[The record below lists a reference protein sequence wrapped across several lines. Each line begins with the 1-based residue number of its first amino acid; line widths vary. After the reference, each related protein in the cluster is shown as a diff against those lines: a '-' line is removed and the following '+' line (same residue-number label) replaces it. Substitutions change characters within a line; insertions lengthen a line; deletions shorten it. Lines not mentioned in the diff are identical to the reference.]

1 MSSQT
6 ILDPVVITKHLI
18 NTFNSDGTTK
28 KDKQL
33 YKYHRIHSK
42 TKNLS
47 HEMKIG
53 EYYYFSKDD
62 MNKLS
67 DYSSQNP
74 INFNINDSFLK
85 HPFIHHFATPKSKRI
100 KYNLS
105 ATSSLLSSVAST
117 KSSLTTKTTATNLTT
132 NTSSSTV
139 TENTN
144 FYENRNTEKIKRI
157 LYPMVQ
163 NATKDPYLIGASSN
177 LMDSAVALCK
187 YTLLNYGLLEKE
199 ISEKTMI
206 EHIKLHLD
214 YSIKSIKKLK
224 LSVEVTSD
232 SSITSDLPQ
241 SLFGKKK
248 RVIQPPTPP
257 TPF

>member
-6 ILDPVVITKHLI
+6 TLDPVVITKHLS

-33 YKYHRIHSK
+33 FKYHRIHSK

-62 MNKLS
+62 INKLS

-85 HPFIHHFATPKSKRI
+85 HPFIHHYAAPKSKRI

-105 ATSSLLSSVAST
+105 STSSLFSSVPSTSLSSSVAT
-117 KSSLTTKTTATNLTT
+117 TTKTTTTT
-132 NTSSSTV
+132 NSSSALS
-139 TENTN
+139 ENTN
-144 FYENRNTEKIKRI
+144 FYENKNTEKIKRI

-163 NATKDPYLIGASSN
+163 NTTKDPYLIGANSN
-177 LMDSAVALCK
+177 LMDSTVALCK

-206 EHIKLHLD
+206 EHIKRHLD